1 MSLAAPKPLA
11 LPAFYDSGSKMPLGH
26 DVPKKRRG
34 RPRKRRLDAGDSFS
48 SATSSDPSSSPLLST
63 DGAAAARTMASP
75 TTTPTKKRK
84 LTAPPPQLSSSPPMA
99 ALRSFDTPSSPP
111 PRPHTPPGYET
122 VLHTPKQLSKHHHN
136 ASNHTGQ
143 PTTATNETPRSRTLA
158 RFETSSHVN
167 PSLIYASA
175 TQPMPS
181 ASFSDLP
188 SSPTFASS
196 SSIMSPQTPRNGFSF
211 STIMASSPLYHG
223 YFTSPAQNDSPGGSG
238 LVKLS
243 VKPMPMPS
251 FKKDAEQLSDPFK
264 NYQVRSGPLG
274 GPLQPLE
281 QSPVQIKRLEIKRR
295 ISLNISATGKASV
308 GIADER
314 PPHMTRSYYTDP
326 DRENIDKLF
335 PELSPRQVVPED
347 DDDSSDDDDDDT
359 RIGPGSSRRSESQDP
374 LSDAKAA
381 LQSMMKSGRTSTS
394 QAASRAGSPPQW
406 SILH

>member
-11 LPAFYDSGSKMPLGH
+11 LPAFYDSGSKMPAGH
-26 DVPKKRRG
+26 TVVPKKRRG
-34 RPRKRRLDAGDSFS
+34 RPPKRRLDTSDSFS
-48 SATSSDPSSSPLLST
+48 SPSSSPLLST
-63 DGAAAARTMASP
+63 DGAAAARALVSP
-75 TTTPTKKRK
+75 TSTPTKKRM
-84 LTAPPPQLSSSPPMA
+84 LTAPPPTDLSSSPPMA

-111 PRPHTPPGYET
+111 PRPSTPPGFES
-122 VLHTPKQLSKHHHN
+122 VLHTPKQLSRHH
-136 ASNHTGQ
+136 SNGYSHTNHSH
-143 PTTATNETPRSRTLA
+143 TTATNETPRSRTLA

-167 PSLIYASA
+167 PSLIYGPTS
-175 TQPMPS
+175 S
-181 ASFSDLP
+181 ASFSEIP

-223 YFTSPAQNDSPGGSG
+223 YFTSPAQNGSPGGSG
-238 LVKLS
+238 LLKLS

-251 FKKDAEQLSDPFK
+251 FKKEVEQLSDPFK
-264 NYQVRSGPLG
+264 NYKVRPGPLG

-314 PPHMTRSYYTDP
+314 PPHMARSYYTDP
-326 DRENIDKLF
+326 DRENLDKLF

-347 DDDSSDDDDDDT
+347 DDSSDDEDDHH
-359 RIGPGSSRRSESQDP
+359 RLGPGSSRRSLSQDP

-381 LQSMMKSGRTSTS
+381 LQSMIRSGRSSSCQT
-394 QAASRAGSPPQW
+394 ASRAGSPQW

>member
-1 MSLAAPKPLA
+1 MQMSLAAPKPLS
-11 LPAFYDSGSKMPLGH
+11 LPAFYDSASKMNAM

-34 RPRKRRLDAGDSFS
+34 RPRKRRLDTADSFS
-48 SATSSDPSSSPLLST
+48 SASSSDPSSSPLLST
-63 DGAAAARTMASP
+63 DGAAAARAMVSP
-75 TTTPTKKRK
+75 TTTPTKKRM
-84 LTAPPPQLSSSPPMA
+84 LTQPPQLSSSPPQA

-111 PRPHTPPGYET
+111 PRPHTPPGFET
-122 VLHTPKQLSKHHHN
+122 VLQTPKQLGSKHSHN
-136 ASNHTGQ
+136 A
-143 PTTATNETPRSRTLA
+143 TTATNETPRSRTLA
-158 RFETSSHVN
+158 RFESHVN
-167 PSLIYASA
+167 PSLIYAS
-175 TQPMPS
+175 Q
-181 ASFSDLP
+181 ASYNDLP

-196 SSIMSPQTPRNGFSF
+196 SSVMSPQTPRNGFSF

-223 YFTSPAQNDSPGGSG
+223 YFTSPAQNASPGGSG
-238 LVKLS
+238 LLKLS

-251 FKKDAEQLSDPFK
+251 FKKDAEQLADPFK

-314 PPHMTRSYYTDP
+314 PPHMARSYYTDP

-347 DDDSSDDDDDDT
+347 DDSSDDDEEHT
-359 RIGPGSSRRSESQDP
+359 SPSRRRSHSQDP

-381 LQSMMKSGRTSTS
+381 LQSMMKGRASSS